1 MTTVGIIGTEDC
13 SVKARLIRAA
23 DSEIAAYGTD
33 ALQME
38 AVAKRAGVSRATA
51 FRQLGS
57 VSEVLV
63 QVALLRSQRHVAELQ
78 RLMDNKAGVFAKIE
92 AALIYSTRE
101 LPTDPSIAAL
111 IARHSAS
118 LHDPRVHEL
127 CMDLLGP
134 VLLEGQRQ
142 GEIRIDVGL
151 DELVNFIVEQTYLA
165 AEEIDRSEEA
175 VCTRF
180 RQFVIPALEARGCLG
195 GEYASRVSEVEHA
208 VTTAKEALDNLA
220 EKLGSARPQR
230 AAPMSLTAASSAT
243 AYESTRH

>member
-1 MTTVGIIGTEDC
+1 MTTVRIIGTDDC

-23 DSEIAAYGTD
+23 DAEIAAHGTD
-33 ALQME
+33 ALQMD

-63 QVALLRSQRHVAELQ
+63 QVVLLRSQRHVTELH

-92 AALIYSTRE
+92 AALIYTARE

-118 LHDPRVHEL
+118 LHDPRVREVS
-127 CMDLLGP
+127 MGVLGP
-134 VLLEGQRQ
+134 VLLEGQRR

-151 DELVNFIVEQTYLA
+151 DELVNFVVEQTYMA
-165 AEEIDRSEEA
+165 AEEIDRSEDSA
-175 VCTRF
+175 RKRF
-180 RQFVIPALEARGCLG
+180 RQFVIPAVEARGCFG
-195 GEYASRVSEVEHA
+195 GEYTSRISEVEHA
-208 VTTAKEALDNLA
+208 VSTAREALDNLA
-220 EKLGSARPQR
+220 QKLRGAR
-230 AAPMSLTAASSAT
+230 S
-243 AYESTRH
+243 